1 MAQSDLHPRRYIF
14 RGHANGVSAHIRRP
28 EKHLLPVQG
37 CSSLPVI
44 GGLSESQVGP
54 KNLDDSVS
62 FEAVSTSAHGDY
74 VDAAAGVAT
83 TTGAVAFDVPPTQT
97 TVKSE
102 VKGLVILGR
111 VHVGRAAV
119 GLISHSPKGKEQPEI
134 HLEGN
139 ILEGIRIDDSRLVI
153 TLDEDFYRVCN
164 TKDKLAKAH
173 AAGLPSHRAYM
184 LMPLDGSA
192 GPAATFPEAKDTV
205 KCTIVKEMHWDGA
218 PHPTATIHGHVVKVP
233 NFGKIYFGELY
244 ITGESRRLT
253 MVRFQLGSPN
263 GGEVTAAE
271 GETNGGIW
279 PPG

>member
-1 MAQSDLHPRRYIF
+1 MAQSELHPRRYIF

-44 GGLSESQVGP
+44 GGLSESKVGP
-54 KNLDDSVS
+54 TNLDKLVS

-74 VDAAAGVAT
+74 VDPAEGVAT
-83 TTGAVAFDVPPTQT
+83 TTGALAFDVPPTQT
-97 TVKSE
+97 TMKSE

-139 ILEGIRIDDSRLVI
+139 ILEGVRIDDSRLVI

-164 TKDKLAKAH
+164 TKDKLAAAH
-173 AAGLPSHRAYM
+173 AAGLPSHRAHL

-192 GPAATFPEAKDTV
+192 GPATTFPEANGTV

-218 PHPTATIHGHVVKVP
+218 PHPTATIHGHVVRVP
-233 NFGKIYFGELY
+233 DFGKIYFGELY

-253 MVRFQLGSPN
+253 MVRFQLGSPH
-263 GGEVTAAE
+263 GGEVVAAE
-271 GETNGGIW
+271 GESNGLPW
-279 PPG
+279 PPV